1 MYESITF
8 IPVLVKM
15 CNGMRAT
22 VNSAELHFGF
32 MTVCVSVSVK
42 ASFRGTAFIKWAFRS
57 KRYGRH
63 AMVSS
68 RKSAQP
74 IPSIDDMASRHF
86 SEMQ

>member
-1 MYESITF
+1 
-8 IPVLVKM
+8 M

-22 VNSAELHFGF
+22 VNSAELHFEF
-32 MTVCVSVSVK
+32 MSVCVSASVK
-42 ASFRGTAFIKWAFRS
+42 ASFRGTAFIKCAFCS
-57 KRYGRH
+57 ECYGRH

-68 RKSAQP
+68 RKFAQL